1 MQQVASNL
9 AKKAALWSRE
19 FDGLIR
25 AIGECKSKAEEDAI
39 IAREVEV
46 LKPRLKDARLDK
58 RLLKEFLL
66 RLIYVEMLGHDAS
79 WGHVK
84 ALQACSDTSLVTKK
98 VGRGPAVLPARA
110 CASSTDFGR
119 RRLPQ
124 VAYLATSLFMDY
136 KSDLIILIVN
146 TITQDLKSDNYLVGE
161 HHGCET
167 LCVHTPGA

>member
-9 AKKAALWSRE
+9 AKKAVLWSRE

-39 IAREVEV
+39 IGREVEV
-46 LKPRLKDARLDK
+46 LKPRLKDAKLDK
-58 RLLKEFLL
+58 RLLKEFLV

-98 VGRGPAVLPARA
+98 VR
-110 CASSTDFGR
+110 
-119 RRLPQ
+119 
-124 VAYLATSLFMDY
+124 
-136 KSDLIILIVN
+136 
-146 TITQDLKSDNYLVGE
+146 QDLGR
-161 HHGCET
+161 
-167 LCVHTPGA
+167 P